1 MASSEATPETAAV
14 KNGADPAAK
23 QSIER
28 KPVAAGQSG
37 SPPPVTIPASSATPL
52 APAPAPVPAPAPET
66 PEKPEVTAVTADD
79 GVNPLDFEGSVETN
93 HDLPTLDTI
102 RKIDNYTVLDRDGKS
117 HTFRSLYTGRHTA
130 RRVLIIFIRHF
141 FCGNCQQ
148 YLRTLSESIT
158 PPSLLALPHSTFIC
172 VVGCGDP
179 ALIDMYADAAACPFP
194 IYADP
199 TRRLYAE
206 LGMVRTLA
214 LGPRPA
220 YIKTHLVKSSAL
232 SVVQGLKQIGKGLA
246 LRGGDSKQVGGE
258 FLFEPVGRD
267 AVGGG
272 MVVATTPVGIEPPK
286 AWTTTAGDAGGGG
299 AEGEGEGK
307 SGRSETSLDGKGEPD
322 SEGEDKVV
330 TWCHRMQNT
339 RDHAEVPE
347 LMEVLGLDGDGRPV
361 GDKERWERAVR
372 ERKGTGV
379 SLAGRTSK
387 EVGVDGTVL

>member
-1 MASSEATPETAAV
+1 MTSSEATPETAAP
-14 KNGADPAAK
+14 KNGIDPVAR

-28 KPVAAGQSG
+28 KPVAAGQPA
-37 SPPPVTIPASSATPL
+37 SPPRTTIPASSAP
-52 APAPAPVPAPAPET
+52 APEPAPAT
-66 PEKPEVTAVTADD
+66 TEKLETAVVTGDD

-93 HDLPTLDTI
+93 HDLPTLETI

-220 YIKTHLVKSSAL
+220 YMKTHLLKSSAL

-246 LRGGDSKQVGGE
+246 VKGGDMKQVGGE
-258 FLFEPVGRD
+258 FLFEPVGREE
-267 AVGGG
+267 GGG
-272 MVVATTPVGIEPPK
+272 GRVVVATTPVGVEPPK
-286 AWTTTAGDAGGGG
+286 AWAAD
-299 AEGEGEGK
+299 GEGEK

-322 SEGEDKVV
+322 AEGEDKVV
-330 TWCHRMQNT
+330 TWCHRMKNT

-361 GDKERWERAVR
+361 GDRERWERAVR

-379 SLAGRTSK
+379 SLAGRVSMSR
-387 EVGVDGTVL
+387 EVSEEGTVV